1 MILLEVK
8 AYLGLIRKY
17 DKMIANKL
25 SEYVQIN
32 SLAYSICVGG
42 DSERVQTS
50 GNNDK
55 VGNVVSKMVD
65 IEAEIDVIAAERK
78 VIVKQIESIEDEKFY
93 DVLAKRF
100 ILGMDNQEI
109 AYEYKTTPNEI
120 SRTINDAA
128 LELEKKFN
136 DIVDFSHTKSH

>member
-1 MILLEVK
+1 MEVK
-8 AYLGLIRKY
+8 VYLGLIKKY

-25 SEYVQIN
+25 SEYCQIN

-42 DSERVQTS
+42 DSDRVQTS
-50 GNNDK
+50 GNKDK
-55 VGNVVSKMVD
+55 VGNIVSKMVD
-65 IEAEIDVIAAERK
+65 IEGEIDVIAAQRK

-120 SRTINDAA
+120 SRTINDAT
-128 LELEKKFN
+128 LEFEKMFG
-136 DIVDFSHTKSH
+136 DMVDFSH